1 MIPIYSGY
9 SNALDYCS
17 EEYVAPIMWNV
28 MNKRALK
35 SELDNVG
42 DDLYDNYFDSYEYSN
57 EDSSLRGDIPSYI
70 GSYDSSD
77 SSSSEVTTPRKGK
90 QLLYILQVYSFR
102 LEH

>member
-1 MIPIYSGY
+1 MKLLIPSYSGY

-17 EEYVAPIMWNV
+17 EEYVATIMWNV

-42 DDLYDNYFDSYEYSN
+42 GELYESYFDSYEYSS

-90 QLLYILQVYSFR
+90 HLLYAL
-102 LEH
+102 

>member
-1 MIPIYSGY
+1 MKLLILIYSGY

-17 EEYVAPIMWNV
+17 EEYVATIMWNV

-42 DDLYDNYFDSYEYSN
+42 DELYDSYFDSYEYSS

-90 QLLYILQVYSFR
+90 QLL
-102 LEH
+102 